1 MILRFVKNDIIRN
14 ILTETVTMPS
24 ALKKKKKYKN
34 FVLNIKKLINF
45 LINTSKQRG
54 IRSHAS
60 WYWKNLEIA
69 FGDHSNWHVT

>member
-14 ILTETVTMPS
+14 ILTETVTMTS

-45 LINTSKQRG
+45 LIKTDLRFFNLNRG
-54 IRSHAS
+54 
-60 WYWKNLEIA
+60 
-69 FGDHSNWHVT
+69 V